1 MYTHTTNMQTRS
13 NLILRDRTERIPIVN
28 VSHTLLTSPVKPA
41 HSYGLRSTHCGPRPS
56 CVGGSVEAQSPKC
69 GMTKPYPFESGSD
82 SSSTCKGTNISFCI
96 VDDNEL
102 YPIIDFDE
110 ASRCWK
116 KNKVSK
122 GNGTY
127 TYRKR

>member
-1 MYTHTTNMQTRS
+1 MQTRS
-13 NLILRDRTERIPIVN
+13 NLILRDLTERIPQRTKVC
-28 VSHTLLTSPVKPA
+28 VPHT
-41 HSYGLRSTHCGPRPS
+41 HSYGLRSTHCKLRPS
-56 CVGGSVEAQSPKC
+56 CVAQAEPPKC
-69 GMTKPYPFESGSD
+69 GMNKP
-82 SSSTCKGTNISFCI
+82 
-96 VDDNEL
+96 VDDDAL

-127 TYRKR
+127 AYRKR